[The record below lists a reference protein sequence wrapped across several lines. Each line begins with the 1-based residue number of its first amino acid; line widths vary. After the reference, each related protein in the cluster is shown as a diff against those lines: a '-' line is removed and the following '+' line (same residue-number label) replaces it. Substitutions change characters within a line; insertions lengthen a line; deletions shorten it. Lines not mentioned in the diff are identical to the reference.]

1 MGCWGR
7 EGTVR
12 HGAPSTGP
20 AARETRGGAVKITL
34 YTLFPQLV
42 TPYLR
47 EALLGRAISR
57 GLLEV
62 ETRDLRRFA
71 GNRTGR
77 VDDAP
82 YGGGAGMVIRVDV
95 AAAAL
100 REAAADAPPP
110 DETVLLSP
118 AGEPLRQP
126 LVEHFAGVR
135 HLLLLSGRYEGFD
148 ARVER
153 LVTREVSI
161 GDFVLM
167 GGELP
172 ALSVMEAVA
181 RLLPGA
187 LGDADSHRQDS
198 FTTGLL
204 DYPEY
209 TRPLAFEGA
218 GVPEVLLS
226 GHHARIDEWRRR
238 EALRRTLLRRPEL
251 LARAP
256 LTGAD
261 RAVLD
266 DLQREPAEGA
276 RDARHDAA
284 RHDVSGDDLPD
295 DDGSGGQP

>member
-1 MGCWGR
+1 
-7 EGTVR
+7 VR
-12 HGAPSTGP
+12 
-20 AARETRGGAVKITL
+20 ITL

-42 TPYLR
+42 TPYLG
-47 EALLGRAISR
+47 EALLGRAIAR

-100 REAAADAPPP
+100 REAAADTPPP

-118 AGEPLRQP
+118 AGEPLTQR
-126 LVEHFAGVR
+126 LVERFAGLS

-153 LVTREVSI
+153 LVTREVSL

-172 ALSVMEAVA
+172 ALSVVEAVA

-198 FTTGLL
+198 FSTGLL

-209 TRPLAFEGA
+209 TRPLRFADEP
-218 GVPEVLLS
+218 VPEVLLS
-226 GHHARIDEWRRR
+226 GHHARIDAWRRR

-256 LTGAD
+256 LSDAD
-261 RAVLD
+261 RAVLAELAAQRATPEGGEVPHDGPDTGRD
-266 DLQREPAEGA
+266 DEA
-276 RDARHDAA
+276 
-284 RHDVSGDDLPD
+284 
-295 DDGSGGQP
+295 GG